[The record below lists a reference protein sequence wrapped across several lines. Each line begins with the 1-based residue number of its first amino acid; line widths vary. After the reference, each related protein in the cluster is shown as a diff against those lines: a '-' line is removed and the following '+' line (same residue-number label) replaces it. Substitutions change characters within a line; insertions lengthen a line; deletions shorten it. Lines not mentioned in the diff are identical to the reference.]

1 MSKIRRASRKKVK
14 IKAAIQGP
22 SGSGKTMSSLLLA
35 KGLVG
40 GDMRKVCVIDTENGS
55 SGLYSHLGD
64 SGFIPI
70 AHFSPKSYATAIDD
84 VIADGSFE
92 CIVIDSISHCWKYLL
107 EKKDQM
113 TGNSFTNWAKISP
126 MHDRF
131 VKKILDAPIHII
143 CTMRSKETYAM
154 NDAGGGKLKIEKM
167 GLSAIQRDGIGYE
180 FTLVLEVNAKH
191 NAIASKDRTN
201 LFPEEEGEFRIT
213 EQTGQEILNW
223 CNVGATQAPKALSPV
238 VINKVSPVVPVNE
251 TVEYNIDQVLAM
263 INKATTGDRLKKI
276 WGKFGGEFPDIK
288 GDIKTRMKELKA
300 ALEAAKLIK

>member
-223 CNVGATQAPKALSPV
+223 CNVGVAPSPKPKAPSPG
-238 VINKVSPVVPVNE
+238 VIQKVDAP
-251 TVEYNIDQVLAM
+251 TYNLDQVKAM